1 MPEPIHLK
9 PQEQNN
15 FQLRLP
21 SRNQEEAEEEKV
33 EDRGKSRQGRHG
45 RIKIDK
51 TDKDENS
58 KEKAIK
64 LYNLD
69 DEIS

>member
-1 MPEPIHLK
+1 M
-9 PQEQNN
+9 
-15 FQLRLP
+15 
-21 SRNQEEAEEEKV
+21 

-51 TDKDENS
+51 TDKDENH

-64 LYNLD
+64 LFNLH
-69 DEIS
+69 DEVS

>member
-1 MPEPIHLK
+1 M
-9 PQEQNN
+9 
-15 FQLRLP
+15 
-21 SRNQEEAEEEKV
+21 

-51 TDKDENS
+51 TDKDENH

-64 LYNLD
+64 LFNLD
-69 DEIS
+69 DEVS